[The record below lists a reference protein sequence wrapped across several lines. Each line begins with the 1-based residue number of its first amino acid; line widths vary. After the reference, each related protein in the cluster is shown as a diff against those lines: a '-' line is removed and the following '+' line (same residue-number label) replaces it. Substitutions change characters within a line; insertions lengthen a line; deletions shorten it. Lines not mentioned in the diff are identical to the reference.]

1 MRPIRTFLC
10 ILLALLWAGTAQ
22 AHFLAGSQAREMHLL
37 PGETGETRET
47 GAELVLRFPS
57 TFAYAA
63 ALAGAPAGSTVEAP
77 FLLHEIVAGTPYYR
91 VNLDAALAD
100 PDGFRG
106 FVLKDFRFSSE
117 GAALTPEVLDLAVT
131 KGAAGAGLE
140 SAEAALAG
148 PDDASGY
155 IADTDILLRLALP
168 GLEASAPLTIE
179 IVTPE
184 ITLPPTLLFDN
195 HITDH
200 RSSPPVFLSV
210 EGFRPGP
217 LTVEPRPGST
227 FGHFVVQGIEHILG
241 GLDHVLFVLCLAL
254 AAPGLRGLIWS
265 VTGFTIGH
273 SVTLSAGVMGYV
285 PQVPWFIPA
294 VELGVA
300 LSIVAMGALVLVGR
314 AGSMR
319 FALAAGLGLL
329 HGFGFAFMLAPM
341 IGGGGLAVPLAGF
354 NIGVEIGQLVLVS
367 VIFTLLTVIDRKS
380 LSAGRILR
388 LTAASIAVLI
398 ALSMSVERTELT
410 YTAFTEGA

>member
-37 PGETGETRET
+37 PDET

-57 TFAYAA
+57 TFAYVA
-63 ALAGAPAGSTVEAP
+63 ALAEAPAGSTVEAP
-77 FLLHEIVAGTPYYR
+77 FLLHEIVAGVPYYR
-91 VNLDAALAD
+91 VDLDAALAD
-100 PDGFRG
+100 PDGFRT

-117 GAALTPEVLDLAVT
+117 GAALTPELRDVAVT

-155 IADTDILLRLALP
+155 IADTDILLRLALL
-168 GLEASAPLTIE
+168 GLAASAPLTVE

-200 RSSPPVFLSV
+200 RASPPVFLNR
-210 EGFRPGP
+210 EGFRPEP
-217 LTVEPRPGST
+217 LTIEPRTGST

-341 IGGGGLAVPLAGF
+341 LGGGGLAVPLAGF
-354 NIGVEIGQLVLVS
+354 NIGVEIGQLLLVS
-367 VIFTLLTVIDRKS
+367 VIFTLLTLIDRKS
-380 LSAGRILR
+380 LTAGRILR

-410 YTAFTEGA
+410 YTAVTQEA